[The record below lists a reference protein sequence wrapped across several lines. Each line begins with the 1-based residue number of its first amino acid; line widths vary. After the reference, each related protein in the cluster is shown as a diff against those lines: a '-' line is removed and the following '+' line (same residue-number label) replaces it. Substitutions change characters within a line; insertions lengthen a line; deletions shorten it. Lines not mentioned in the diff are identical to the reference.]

1 MSTFVRH
8 RTTGDGPTPLAGA
21 LRSRFG
27 SPSVGAGAAA
37 KAVAEDASALIRAEI
52 DLAKAELGH
61 AVKEKA
67 TGAGLIAA
75 AGLIG
80 FLAVQALLVT
90 AGLAL
95 ALVLP
100 GWAAA
105 GSVTLVL
112 LLIAGAM
119 ALSARRKLATPAG
132 LEATKETIEEDIA
145 WAKTQL
151 RR

>member
-1 MSTFVRH
+1 MSTFVRN
-8 RTTGDGPTPLAGA
+8 RNPGDGPTPLAGA
-21 LRSRFG
+21 LRGRFG
-27 SPSVGAGAAA
+27 TPTVGAGAAA
-37 KAVAEDASALIRAEI
+37 KAVAEDTSALIRAEI

-67 TGAGLIAA
+67 AGAGLIGA

-80 FLAVQALLVT
+80 FLAVQTLLVT

-95 ALVLP
+95 AQVLP

-105 GSVTLVL
+105 GVVALVL
-112 LLIAGAM
+112 LLAAGAI
-119 ALSARRKLATPAG
+119 AVAARRKLAAPAG
-132 LEATKETIEEDIA
+132 LEATKESIEEDIA